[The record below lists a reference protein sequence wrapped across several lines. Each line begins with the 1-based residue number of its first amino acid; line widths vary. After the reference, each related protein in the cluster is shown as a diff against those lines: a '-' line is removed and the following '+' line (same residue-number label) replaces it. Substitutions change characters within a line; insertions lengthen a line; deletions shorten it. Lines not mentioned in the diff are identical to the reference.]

1 MDSPSV
7 DPKRNV
13 KTSFLGRGE
22 MAKVRNLYLHKE
34 RKNVRER
41 IYEEEIK
48 YFVFSILNLSKI

>member
-1 MDSPSV
+1 
-7 DPKRNV
+7 
-13 KTSFLGRGE
+13 